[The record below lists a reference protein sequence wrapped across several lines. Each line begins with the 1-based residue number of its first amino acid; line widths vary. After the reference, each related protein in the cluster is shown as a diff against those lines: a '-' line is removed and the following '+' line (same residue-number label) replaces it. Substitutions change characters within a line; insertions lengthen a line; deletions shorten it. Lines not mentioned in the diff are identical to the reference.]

1 MLHLPWPH
9 KHGSWFSRAC
19 SSAEMPTALKHPTF
33 LNIAGMEK
41 TSFRSVQ
48 SLLNRRFHGNMC
60 GEFIVRSSI
69 HPMKFPSEKKKQHMS
84 IMSIQSFQNLTRN
97 SQSEKPPKKTKK
109 KRKMSSSQRQPSP
122 GAPGRRAL
130 LLLHFFGGLLG
141 HLQVRLEAGF
151 GGSQWI
157 MMDYDMIYIYIL
169 SHIYIYI

>member
-109 KRKMSSSQRQPSP
+109 KTKNVQFAKAAKSWGPRAPCSPSASFLRWPFGPPASSPRSW
-122 GAPGRRAL
+122 
-130 LLLHFFGGLLG
+130 FW
-141 HLQVRLEAGF
+141 GF
-151 GGSQWI
+151 PV
-157 MMDYDMIYIYIL
+157 DYDGL
-169 SHIYIYI
+169 

>member
-69 HPMKFPSEKKKQHMS
+69 HPMKFPSKKKKTAHVHHVHP
-84 IMSIQSFQNLTRN
+84 IFPESFQKFPVRKTP
-97 SQSEKPPKKTKK
+97 KKKTKK
-109 KRKMSSSQRQPSP
+109 KTKNVQFAKAAKSWGPRAPCSPSASFLRWPFGPPASSPRSW
-122 GAPGRRAL
+122 
-130 LLLHFFGGLLG
+130 FW
-141 HLQVRLEAGF
+141 GF
-151 GGSQWI
+151 PV
-157 MMDYDMIYIYIL
+157 DYDGL
-169 SHIYIYI
+169 

>member
-69 HPMKFPSEKKKQHMS
+69 HPMKFPSEKKKTAHVHHVHP
-84 IMSIQSFQNLTRN
+84 IFPESFQKFPVRKT
-97 SQSEKPPKKTKK
+97 PKKKRKK

-169 SHIYIYI
+169 SHIYI